1 MEEEVTTAQIVA
13 EETAKKTETPVK
25 AKAEPEV
32 VDTTVE
38 EEEVVAESEP
48 EGEEESEPESKPHS
62 KLDDDE
68 QSRVDKR
75 FDKITKEKF
84 DAIRDAE
91 YWKQKAEQTVEPVKP
106 AEPVQLTK
114 TLADFDY
121 DEGKFAEHITAEA
134 VASARQAVESE
145 KQSDSVAQRGAD
157 FAGREAEFKETVD
170 DYNTVAHNPELP
182 ITPEMRDVVMES
194 DQGPQL
200 AYYLGN
206 NPDIASKLS
215 QMSPLSMA
223 KEIGRIE
230 ATKLVTPASSTT
242 NAPAPPPKISGSA
255 PSTTVK
261 ASNAASDKMSD
272 EAWLK
277 SREKQVSQ

>member
-13 EETAKKTETPVK
+13 EETSKSTETPAK

-48 EGEEESEPESKPHS
+48 EGEEESEPESTPDS
-62 KLDDDE
+62 KKTDGV
-68 QSRVDKR
+68 QKRIDKV
-75 FDKITKEKF
+75 TKEKY

-134 VASARQAVESE
+134 VASARLAVESE

-200 AYYLGN
+200 AYYLGK

-223 KEIGRIE
+223 REVGRIE

-261 ASNAASDKMSD
+261 ATNAASDKLSD
-272 EAWLK
+272 EEWLK
-277 SREKQVSQ
+277 RRDKQVSQ